1 MRDRPIPLPPGF
13 TPPHNSRFRRVN
25 GTPYVPDVVE
35 RVRVLVEG
43 TGLPLTEIAAR
54 TGVGATTVHGWIHRR
69 GWRRPAAASR
79 STRAVGLG
87 RAGFT
92 RRLGHALARVEA
104 LAARELETLA
114 REALTRE
121 ALARGTDPNEAD
133 RARALV
139 EAVRLARR
147 RPRRAARPRQ
157 AEGRRDGA

>member
-13 TPPHNSRFRRVN
+13 NPPHNSRFRRVN
-25 GTPYVPDVVE
+25 GKPYVPDVVE

-43 TGLPLTEIAAR
+43 TGLSEKAIAAR

-69 GWRRPAAASR
+69 GWRRPSVASR
-79 STRAVGLG
+79 STRAVGLE

-104 LAARELETLA
+104 LAARELEALA
-114 REALTRE
+114 RE

-139 EAVRLARR
+139 EAVRLACR

-157 AEGRRDGA
+157 AEGRGDGA

>member
-1 MRDRPIPLPPGF
+1 MRDRPTPLPPGF

-54 TGVGATTVHGWIHRR
+54 TGVGATTVHGWIRRR
-69 GWRRPAAASR
+69 GWRRPPAASR

-104 LAARELETLA
+104 LAARELEARA
-114 REALTRE
+114 REALALDPLPLE
-121 ALARGTDPNEAD
+121 SLARGTDPNEAD

-147 RPRRAARPRQ
+147 RP
-157 AEGRRDGA
+157 